1 MLRVQRNQQN
11 NLVVSVSRHKTIP
24 NAQYLFS
31 FEHIISKEKVRFYP
45 KNIST
50 HENRY
55 DEFVFF
61 EGETPVNYTGDIP
74 YEIFPYPGQYYYSIW
89 EAFTQNSTNP
99 NSAYDK
105 LEEGRCVV
113 YDNTNETPYRYTY
126 TSNNEENANY
136 IYYQPG
142 TNKTGGLQVAISY
155 SAYNQHLQYYTWSVN
170 YPDLIVE
177 DLLTENKIRSANTL
191 YENGYCA
198 GGFNASSGLTTHVD
212 IITGST
218 SSGFKVYLDPDQ
230 MLRLNYVATSG
241 ITLTATTYY
250 DFTEAAGSYSCKTI
264 EYYSDGSSVEIP
276 TQPLFEVDMTPPTN
290 VSFSISGNTDCVIP
304 PTPTPTQ
311 TPTSTSTPTPTLTAT
326 PTGTPNPICPQELT
340 YTWDNPFGKPYNP
353 NFTADSNPIAFI
365 YENKVPPYNPQ
376 YIYSAGTAPDGND
389 YAVFVSQSGTS
400 YWNLI
405 RSWDNVAITGTS
417 IWFSQQTTGNTFAN
431 GGVIGVSALVSTA
444 STTFNGVRYITPGT
458 QQYLGGYM
466 TYPISCPSPT
476 PTPTTTETPTQTP
489 TTTPTPTLTPTNT
502 ETPTPTPTSTPAPTF
517 DPDAQA
523 FFDAITTSGGTITE
537 TEEDAINNL
546 VLDLK
551 GYSLWD
557 KMIGLYAVVGT
568 TSITQSFN
576 LKDTTQYNLGFNG
589 TWAHTSGGAEPSSNG
604 YATTGI
610 IPSVINFQLSGSIHY
625 SMYIT
630 ENNAGGRYDMGS
642 FQGGQDFAFISSFA
656 GNNTTYI
663 GVNSGFFTTANG
675 GSTKKNWLVSNDG
688 STSYIYRD
696 GVSIASGAKTIGSGS
711 NVDISI
717 SSNNNNGSY
726 ADFGERNWALAS
738 IGLGMDA
745 TEAANYNTAVL
756 TYQTALGR
764 QN

>member
-304 PTPTPTQ
+304 PSPTPT
-311 TPTSTSTPTPTLTAT
+311 TTST
-326 PTGTPNPICPQELT
+326 
-340 YTWDNPFGKPYNP
+340 
-353 NFTADSNPIAFI
+353 
-365 YENKVPPYNPQ
+365 
-376 YIYSAGTAPDGND
+376 
-389 YAVFVSQSGTS
+389 
-400 YWNLI
+400 
-405 RSWDNVAITGTS
+405 
-417 IWFSQQTTGNTFAN
+417 
-431 GGVIGVSALVSTA
+431 
-444 STTFNGVRYITPGT
+444 
-458 QQYLGGYM
+458 
-466 TYPISCPSPT
+466 PT
-476 PTPTTTETPTQTP
+476 PTPTTTLTPSPTGTPNPTTTPTP
-489 TTTPTPTLTPTNT
+489 TTTSTPTPTTTLTLTPTTTSTPTPTTTLTSTSTGTPTPTPTLTPTNTETPTPTLTPTNT
-502 ETPTPTPTSTPAPTF
+502 ETPTPTPTSTPAPSF
-517 DPDAQA
+517 DVDAA
-523 FFDAITTSGGTITE
+523 AYLEAVVSAGGTGITE
-537 TEEDAINNL
+537 TISAATDTLFVELKSNSLYSKLFAMYPVLGGISASCKFNALNPVDSNAAYRINFIGGWSFDFSGATPNGTTAYGNTYVNPLSATTDNNIHLSYYSLTNSSVGAPTTMGSDAIGQYTRMTIMSSTNVAFNIL
-546 VLDLK
+546 SSSTK
-551 GYSLWD
+551 GIQRYTMTDSLGYYLGSANGTD
-557 KMIGLYAVVGT
+557 RNFYKNGSLLTPFSQSSLGT
-568 TSITQSFN
+568 TARPNQPI
-576 LKDTTQYNLGFNG
+576 
-589 TWAHTSGGAEPSSNG
+589 
-604 YATTGI
+604 
-610 IPSVINFQLSGSIHY
+610 
-625 SMYIT
+625 YIAA
-630 ENNAGGRYDMGS
+630 NNAGGGPLEYDDKQCS
-642 FQGGQDFAFISSFA
+642 FS
-656 GNNTTYI
+656 
-663 GVNSGFFTTANG
+663 
-675 GSTKKNWLVSNDG
+675 
-688 STSYIYRD
+688 
-696 GVSIASGAKTIGSGS
+696 TIGQGLTT
-711 NVDISI
+711 
-717 SSNNNNGSY
+717 
-726 ADFGERNWALAS
+726 GEVSTLS
-738 IGLGMDA
+738 TII
-745 TEAANYNTAVL
+745 NTF
-756 TYQTALGR
+756 QTTLGR
-764 QN
+764 NTY